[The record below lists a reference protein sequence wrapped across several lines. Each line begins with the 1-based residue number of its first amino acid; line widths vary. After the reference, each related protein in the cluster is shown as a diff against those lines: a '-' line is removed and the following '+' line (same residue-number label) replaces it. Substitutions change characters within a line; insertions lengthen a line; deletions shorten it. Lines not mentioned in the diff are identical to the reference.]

1 VALPRKTAATGAVAW
16 PAAAAVAA
24 APGVALP
31 RKTAATGAAAW
42 AKQSPTITI
51 LTKAAAAP
59 ITILTKAAAAP
70 QGGGGGGAG
79 AGWAAVL
86 RAAVQ
91 GDEAAG
97 AAEPVVR
104 AVRVREPQEEV
115 GSKQWLLAQAHLS
128 TADKYGQVCARSPLT
143 RRGGEA
149 LCNHSRRVLVSARL
163 R

>member
-1 VALPRKTAATGAVAW
+1 
-16 PAAAAVAA
+16 
-24 APGVALP
+24 VALP

-42 AKQSPTITI
+42 AKQSPTITILTKAAAAPITI